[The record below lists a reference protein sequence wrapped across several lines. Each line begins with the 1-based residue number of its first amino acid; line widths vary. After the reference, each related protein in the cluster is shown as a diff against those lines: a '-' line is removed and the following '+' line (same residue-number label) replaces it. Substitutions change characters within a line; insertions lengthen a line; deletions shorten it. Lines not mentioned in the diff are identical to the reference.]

1 MKSLIVS
8 LIAIFSIYAH
18 AHHTENHEMPSFES
32 CEQVSMAFLNK
43 RNQPY
48 WVPQPTNNN
57 LDIQSCYK
65 DLQIFAQK
73 ATPKMINVF
82 ENEYQG
88 QIRIFDNDEDFA
100 NFIYEND
107 PSYTPEA
114 LTTPVSFQTNTP
126 VINTNTAQL
135 FEGLFE

>member
-1 MKSLIVS
+1 MKSLLIS
-8 LIAIFSIYAH
+8 LIAIFTIHAH
-18 AHHTENHEMPSFES
+18 AHHTENHELPSFES
-32 CEQVSMAFLNK
+32 CERVSMAFLNK

-48 WVPQPTNNN
+48 WVPQSVNNT

-65 DLQIFAQK
+65 DLQVFAQK

-82 ENEYQG
+82 ESEFQG

-100 NFIYEND
+100 NFINEND
-107 PSYTPEA
+107 PSFTPEA
-114 LTTPVSFQTNTP
+114 LVTPVTFEVNTP
-126 VINTNTAQL
+126 AITTDTAKL